1 MRVVDLRSDP
11 DLPISRPETGE
22 GPIEAVRSILQ
33 DVRSRGDAALLEF
46 TERFDGVRL
55 ASLRVPAE
63 DLEQAAAWVPP
74 ELKAAFFETAG
85 RVRVFAQHQALQ
97 PWRAEVGGGVVGETV
112 HPLDRAGIYVP
123 GGRASY
129 PSSVLMSAIPA
140 TVAGVAE
147 IALCVPP
154 GRDGKVPAVTLA
166 AAHLAG
172 VTEVYSVGGAQAI
185 AALAYGTE
193 SIPRVDVIVGPGNVY
208 VALAKQ
214 QVAGTVGIDSVA
226 GPSEVA
232 IVADATTSPDV
243 LAFDLIAQAEH
254 GPLGSFLLITWDEE
268 LIAEVEARIERHLD
282 DQGRPAG
289 LVAALE
295 EGATAVLVADVEAA
309 IEAVNRF
316 APEHLEL
323 IFEGAEKALEEVRA
337 CGAAFVGLWSP
348 VALGDY
354 VGGTNHVLPTAGA
367 GRWASGLRTSH
378 FQTTTSF
385 THYGREALAAS
396 LGHIQAFAA
405 AEGLPNH
412 ALSVE
417 ARFATEKRDA

>member
-11 DLPISRPETGE
+11 DLRIPRPETGE

-74 ELKAAFFETAG
+74 ELKAAFVETAG

-385 THYGREALAAS
+385 THYERDALAAS

>member
-1 MRVVDLRSDP
+1 MRVVDLREDP
-11 DLPISRPETGE
+11 GLPIPRPETGE
-22 GPIEAVRSILQ
+22 GPVDAVRSILRE
-33 DVRSRGDAALLEF
+33 VRARGDAALLEF

-55 ASLRVPAE
+55 PSLRVPAE
-63 DLEQAAAWVPP
+63 ELERAAAATPP
-74 ELKAAFFETAG
+74 ALKQAFLEAAG
-85 RVRVFAQHQALQ
+85 RIRVFAQHQALQ
-97 PWRAEVGGGVVGETV
+97 PWRAEVGGGFVGETV

-154 GRDGKVPAVTLA
+154 GRDGRVPAVTLA
-166 AAHLAG
+166 AAHMAG

-185 AALAYGTE
+185 AAMAYGTE
-193 SIPRVDVIVGPGNVY
+193 SIPGVDVIVGPGNVY

-214 QVAGTVGIDSVA
+214 EVAGIVGIDSVA

-232 IVADATTSPDV
+232 IVADGGCDLDV
-243 LAFDLIAQAEH
+243 LALDLIAQAEH
-254 GPLGSFLLITWDEE
+254 GPHGSFVLITWDEA
-268 LIAEVEARIERHLD
+268 IVPEVAARVQRHLD
-282 DQGRPAG
+282 EQGRPEA

-295 EGATAVLVADVEAA
+295 EGTTAVLVADIEAA

-385 THYGREALAAS
+385 THYEREALAAS
-396 LGHIQAFAA
+396 LPHIQAFAA

-412 ALSVE
+412 ARSVE
-417 ARFATEKRDA
+417 ARFAAQDRR

>member
-1 MRVVDLRSDP
+1 MRVVDLRRDP
-11 DLPISRPETGE
+11 GLPIPRPETGE
-22 GPIEAVRSILQ
+22 GPVDAVRAILRE
-33 DVRSRGDAALLEF
+33 VRERGDAALLEF

-63 DLEQAAAWVPP
+63 ELEQAAASVPP
-74 ELKAAFFETAG
+74 ALKEAFFESAG
-85 RVRVFAQHQALQ
+85 RIRVFAQHQALQ
-97 PWRAEVGGGVVGETV
+97 PWRTEVGGGVVGETV

-154 GRDGKVPAVTLA
+154 GRDGRVPAVTLA
-166 AAHLAG
+166 AAHMAG

-185 AALAYGTE
+185 AALAYGTA
-193 SIPRVDVIVGPGNVY
+193 SIPKVDVIVGPGNVY

-214 QVAGTVGIDSVA
+214 EVAGTVGIDSVA

-232 IVADATTSPDV
+232 IVADAGCDLDV
-243 LAFDLIAQAEH
+243 LALDLIAQAEH
-254 GPLGSFLLITWDEE
+254 GPLGSFLLVTWDEA
-268 LIAEVEARIERHLD
+268 IVPEVAARIQRHLD
-282 DQGRPAG
+282 EQGRPEA

-295 EGATAVLVADVEAA
+295 EGTTAVLVSDVDQA

-396 LGHIQAFAA
+396 LRHIQAFAA
-405 AEGLPNH
+405 AEGLLNH
-412 ALSVE
+412 ARSVE
-417 ARFATEKRDA
+417 ARFAAQDRP